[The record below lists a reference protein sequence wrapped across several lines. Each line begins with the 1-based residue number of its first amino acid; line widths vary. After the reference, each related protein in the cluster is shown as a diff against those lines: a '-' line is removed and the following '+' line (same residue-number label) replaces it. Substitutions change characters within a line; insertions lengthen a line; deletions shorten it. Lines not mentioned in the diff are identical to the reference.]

1 MSEPWIK
8 MRTNLGTSP
17 KVVRIASALKADRLR
32 VVGGLHSVW
41 SLFDQHSEDG
51 ILAGYSPETLDEL
64 IGWPGFT
71 AAMIAVQWAFFDG
84 ESLALPR
91 YEDHNG
97 QSAKRRAQDADR
109 KKNVRKMS
117 ASDADKKRTRGEEI
131 RVEKELGESNDSP
144 LPETGVPGSERNG
157 GDRQAKP
164 DPAVRLAQVTDEAT
178 EAYNAICAKPH
189 GLMPKATAPGRQAR
203 QQHVKRVVELARAI
217 CVEQYG
223 SNTITP
229 QFWTDYLTALQ
240 ADDFHSGRQA
250 GGKGHEN
257 WTPDFEYVTQRK
269 TMLRV
274 YERAGDD
281 A

>member
-1 MSEPWIK
+1 MDDEPPAAD
-8 MRTNLGTSP
+8 P
-17 KVVRIASALKADRLR
+17 K
-32 VVGGLHSVW
+32 
-41 SLFDQHSEDG
+41 
-51 ILAGYSPETLDEL
+51 P
-64 IGWPGFT
+64 
-71 AAMIAVQWAFFDG
+71 
-84 ESLALPR
+84 
-91 YEDHNG
+91 
-97 QSAKRRAQDADR
+97 
-109 KKNVRKMS
+109 
-117 ASDADKKRTRGEEI
+117 
-131 RVEKELGESNDSP
+131 
-144 LPETGVPGSERNG
+144 
-157 GDRQAKP
+157 AKP
-164 DPAVRLAQVTDEAT
+164 DPALRLAQVTDEAT

-274 YERAGDD
+274 YERAGDE